1 MSESDKILKFNF
13 ILNVIFT
20 VSLAPVW
27 YFFFSGIGSS
37 NAFADPRWLILF
49 TSYVHIIPSIISNA
63 CHYTAYKKNTKFIF
77 GGMGIHLLFLSS
89 IAFMILISSHPD
101 GGAPRNL
108 ESINYQIMLIMVATT
123 QVVIPFTLLLFAE
136 GPKKAGRLMAR
147 AVICAAIL
155 VVGTV
160 LALLLFNSNIFDNT
174 LIVGRRGAIPMG
186 KLFSLGVFFLSVI
199 TVGFIWEK
207 D

>member
-136 GPKKAGRLMAR
+136 GPKKSRPPYGKSCNMRRNSCRWHSFSSFIIQFKYFAERSEER
-147 AVICAAIL
+147 R
-155 VVGTV
+155 VGKECR
-160 LALLLFNSNIFDNT
+160 S
-174 LIVGRRGAIPMG
+174 RWSPYH
-186 KLFSLGVFFLSVI
+186 
-199 TVGFIWEK
+199 
-207 D
+207 

>member
-1 MSESDKILKFNF
+1 
-13 ILNVIFT
+13 
-20 VSLAPVW
+20 
-27 YFFFSGIGSS
+27 
-37 NAFADPRWLILF
+37 
-49 TSYVHIIPSIISNA
+49 
-63 CHYTAYKKNTKFIF
+63 
-77 GGMGIHLLFLSS
+77 
-89 IAFMILISSHPD
+89 
-101 GGAPRNL
+101 
-108 ESINYQIMLIMVATT
+108 MVATT

-199 TVGFIWEK
+199 TVGIIWEK